1 MNESLTRRCI
11 AEFLSTF
18 CLVLLGCGAMAVDS
32 RTQALTHV
40 GVAIAWGLV
49 VMVMIYAVGGI
60 SGAHMNPAV
69 TIGFTTLGRL
79 PVKDALGY
87 VPAQCLGA
95 LAGALAIR
103 AVLGVDQS
111 MLGSTNVQL
120 DLGLTVGLVIEF
132 GLTFI
137 LMFVVIGVSTGGKE
151 ETITAALAVGSTIAL
166 AAMVAGPLTKASM
179 NPARSLGPAVIAGD
193 ISELWLYCVGPIAG
207 AIAGGITA
215 QVLHAGRN
223 QTIDDT

>member
-120 DLGLTVGLVIEF
+120 DLGLTAGLVIEF

-137 LMFVVIGVSTGGKE
+137 LMFVVIGVSTGAKE

-207 AIAGGITA
+207 AIAGGITT

>member
-120 DLGLTVGLVIEF
+120 DLGLTAGLLIEF

-137 LMFVVIGVSTGGKE
+137 LMFVVIGVSTGAKE

-193 ISELWLYCVGPIAG
+193 MSELWLYCAGPIAG

>member
-1 MNESLTRRCI
+1 MNESLTRRCL

-32 RTQALTHV
+32 RTQMLTHV

-69 TIGFTTLGRL
+69 TIGFTALGRL

-120 DLGLTVGLVIEF
+120 DLGLTAGLLIEF

-137 LMFVVIGVSTGGKE
+137 LMFIVIGVSTGAKE

-193 ISELWLYCVGPIAG
+193 VSELWLYCVGPIAG
-207 AIAGGITA
+207 AIAGGIVA
-215 QVLHAGRN
+215 QALHAGRN